1 MSDGIDRGKDP
12 DLDRV
17 KYGNPEAPVE
27 DLFLRR
33 WSPRAF
39 AGTPIDVGTLKAIF
53 SAGQWA
59 ASSFNEQ
66 PWRFVV
72 GHKGDSV
79 WQRIFESLVPGNQS
93 WTKSAP
99 VLFASFA
106 KKTSSQNGG
115 LNRVAQHDV
124 GAASAQIAL
133 EATSL
138 GLHTHGMAGFDP
150 AKLALSFAAPDDFEP
165 VACWAMGYRGDPA
178 MLNERQR
185 QMELSPRKRKPL
197 SEIVFSEWGSP
208 AF

>member
-1 MSDGIDRGKDP
+1 MNQN
-12 DLDRV
+12 LDQV
-17 KYGNPEAPVE
+17 KHGQSEVPVE

-39 AGTPIDVGTLKAIF
+39 VETSIDTDTLKTIF

-66 PWRFVV
+66 PWRFVI
-72 GHKGDSV
+72 GRKGDSV
-79 WQRIFESLVPGNQS
+79 WERIFGSLAPPNQS

-106 KKTSSQNGG
+106 KKTFSQNAAA
-115 LNRVAQHDV
+115 NRVAQHDV
-124 GAASAQIAL
+124 GAASAQISL
-133 EATSL
+133 QATIL

-150 AKLALSFAAPDDFEP
+150 EKLSKSLGVPEDFEA
-165 VACWAMGYRGDPA
+165 VACWALGYRGDPET
-178 MLNERQR
+178 LNEQQK
-185 QMELSPRKRKPL
+185 QMELSPRGRKAL
-197 SEIVFSEWGSP
+197 ADILFSEWGSS